1 MTFNFKFVEK
11 KNLWLTLSVVIIFIG
26 ISLMGFRFFQNKPI
40 LNYGIDFIG
49 GNTFHLKLTDSE
61 NTNRI
66 NQLSSIREAL
76 KLYNLENSQIQ
87 FSNNNEVYI
96 KTIAVEKNK
105 TTEILNS
112 IRNNVGNME
121 ILEIDFI
128 GPSVGKSLQKQALL
142 IIIFVSATLLLY
154 ITLRFQLSYG
164 IGAILALLHDGL
176 IIFSITSIL
185 NLEINISFIAA
196 LLTILGYSINDTIV
210 IFDRIREKTE
220 NYASGNIIELTNL
233 SLNQTLKR
241 TINTSITTL
250 VVILALILFGGNTIQ
265 EFCIILAIGIL
276 SGTYSSLCI
285 ASPILAKL
293 YKPPIS

>member
-128 GPSVGKSLQKQALL
+128 GPSVGKSLQKQADK
-142 IIIFVSATLLLY
+142 
-154 ITLRFQLSYG
+154 LS
-164 IGAILALLHDGL
+164 
-176 IIFSITSIL
+176 
-185 NLEINISFIAA
+185 
-196 LLTILGYSINDTIV
+196 
-210 IFDRIREKTE
+210 
-220 NYASGNIIELTNL
+220 
-233 SLNQTLKR
+233 R
-241 TINTSITTL
+241 T
-250 VVILALILFGGNTIQ
+250 
-265 EFCIILAIGIL
+265 
-276 SGTYSSLCI
+276 
-285 ASPILAKL
+285 K
-293 YKPPIS
+293 YKKIKKEDKNET

>member
-11 KNLWLTLSVVIIFIG
+11 KNLWLTLSVIIIFIG

-112 IRNNVGNME
+112 IRSNVGNME

-293 YKPPIS
+293 YKPPVS